1 VLVLGQLFDISLPD
15 EVPLVVPVVPG
26 EEAAQPKLEH
36 PVEITARTMVK
47 TNVPTT
53 SIILLRWR

>member
-15 EVPLVVPVVPG
+15 EVPLAVPVLPG
-26 EEAAQPKLEH
+26 DEVAQPGLEH
-36 PVEITARTMVK
+36 PVETTTRTMVK
-47 TNVPTT
+47 KNVPIT